1 VSVTVF
7 VLALSFHSWFPRFG
21 CPGVVIGKLV
31 FVFFKFHIYNILLHI
46 VHTHTRQ
53 IRSLL
58 ILTQEGKDSNQ
69 LYIVFNIYI

>member
-1 VSVTVF
+1 
-7 VLALSFHSWFPRFG
+7 
-21 CPGVVIGKLV
+21 
-31 FVFFKFHIYNILLHI
+31 LLHI